1 MTQPADAPA
10 ACDAPPDTHTPDT
23 HTPDTH
29 TRAGLPRQRRARA
42 RRPVAVTPAM
52 LDGAP
57 AFAAVPREHS
67 RYDGW
72 TPERQ
77 RMFVKLLAEHGCVR
91 RAAAA
96 LGMSEV
102 GAYQLRR
109 APGGEDFARAWAEAQ
124 AVGVEKL
131 ADAAMER
138 ALYGV
143 PVPVFHKG
151 EQVGERRWYNDRL
164 AMFVL
169 RHQDP
174 ERYGMTPGNR
184 VPPHVRKAL
193 RAEWERELAEQA
205 ERQEAASE
213 GRRDTLLED
222 LRRMRERMRDYPPT
236 ANMSLAAIMAWSLPL
251 WMRGEEEEQEWEEME
266 EELAE
271 LRARE
276 EDPEG

>member
-1 MTQPADAPA
+1 MTQPADSPPAAPA
-10 ACDAPPDTHTPDT
+10 ATDDTPPDRTL
-23 HTPDTH
+23 
-29 TRAGLPRQRRARA
+29 AGLPRQRPARQRRA
-42 RRPVAVTPAM
+42 VAVTPAM

-57 AFAAVPREHS
+57 DFAPVPRGHS

-91 RAAAA
+91 RAARA

-102 GAYQLRR
+102 GAYLLRR
-109 APGGEDFARAWAEAQ
+109 APGGAAFAEAWAEAQ
-124 AVGVEKL
+124 AVGLDKL
-131 ADAAMER
+131 ADVAMER

-169 RHQDP
+169 RHQGP
-174 ERYGMTPGNR
+174 ERYGAAPGDG

-193 RAEWERELAEQA
+193 RAEWEREQA
-205 ERQEAASE
+205 EAAERKAAAGE
-213 GRRDTLLED
+213 GARDTLLDE
-222 LRRMRERMRDYPPT
+222 LRRMRERMKDHPPT
-236 ANMSLAAIMAWSLPL
+236 ANSSLAAIMAWSLPL
-251 WMRGEEEEQEWEEME
+251 WTGEEDE
-266 EELAE
+266 
-271 LRARE
+271 RE
-276 EDPEG
+276 EGGDE

>member
-1 MTQPADAPA
+1 MTQPADTPPA
-10 ACDAPPDTHTPDT
+10 LDDTHTL
-23 HTPDTH
+23 
-29 TRAGLPRQRRARA
+29 AGLPRQRAPRRRRA
-42 RRPVAVTPAM
+42 VAVTPAM

-57 AFAAVPREHS
+57 DFAPVPREHS

-72 TPERQ
+72 TPARQ

-109 APGGEDFARAWAEAQ
+109 APGGEAFAHAWAEAQ

-143 PVPVFHKG
+143 PVPVFHQG
-151 EQVGERRWYNDRL
+151 AQVGERRWYNDRL

-174 ERYGMTPGNR
+174 ERYGLAPGNR

-193 RAEWERELAEQA
+193 REEWERELAEEV
-205 ERQEAASE
+205 EREAAATE
-213 GRRDTLLED
+213 GRRDTLLD
-222 LRRMRERMRDYPPT
+222 QLRRMRERMKDHPPT

-251 WMRGEEEEQEWEEME
+251 WMRGEKEQKECDEME

-271 LRARE
+271 IRARE
-276 EDPEG
+276 DDPEG

>member
-1 MTQPADAPA
+1 MTQPADTPPAP
-10 ACDAPPDTHTPDT
+10 DDTVQDLTL
-23 HTPDTH
+23 
-29 TRAGLPRQRRARA
+29 AGLPRQRA
-42 RRPVAVTPAM
+42 RRRRRAVAVTPAM

-57 AFAAVPREHS
+57 DFAPVPREHS

-109 APGGEDFARAWAEAQ
+109 APGGEAFAAAWAEPQ
-124 AVGVEKL
+124 AVGIDKL

-174 ERYGMTPGNR
+174 ERYGIAPGNR

-193 RAEWERELAEQA
+193 RAEWERELAED
-205 ERQEAASE
+205 AAHKTAAGE
-213 GRRDTLLED
+213 EQRYTLLEK
-222 LRRMRERMRDYPPT
+222 LRQMRERMRDYPPT
-236 ANMSLAAIMAWSLPL
+236 PNMSLASIMAWSLPL
-251 WMRGEEEEQEWEEME
+251 WMRGQEEEQKEWDEME

-271 LRARE
+271 IRARE
-276 EDPEG
+276 DEAEG